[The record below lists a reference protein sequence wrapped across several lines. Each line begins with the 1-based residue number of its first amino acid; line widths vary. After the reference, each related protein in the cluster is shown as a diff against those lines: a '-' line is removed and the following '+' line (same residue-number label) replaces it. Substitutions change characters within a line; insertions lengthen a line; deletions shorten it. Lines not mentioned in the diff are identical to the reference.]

1 MYDWRAYNSN
11 IIEVVNMKAQHILV
25 RLPQDLKDWLK
36 EQAISNASTL
46 TAEVVRSIRDRMLV
60 QSPVMDKIRQP

>member
-1 MYDWRAYNSN
+1 
-11 IIEVVNMKAQHILV
+11 MKAQHILV
-25 RLPQDLKDWLK
+25 RLPQDVKDWLK